1 MKQTKRIMALTLALI
16 LALVLLTGC
25 SSGKDDQKA
34 EDGENASLKIAVAT
48 RYVDDEMLAGLKEE
62 LAKSTTGGTID
73 VTGII
78 MGDSESDPM
87 TFMAGMTGLSAR
99 IAAKDIDIL
108 ITDSDTARRVGENGE
123 TYLAINDTFTSSEIE
138 TFTSGLACVAIV
150 NDEGELTDEV
160 SAPCGVVLSDRVN
173 EMIGLSNMQMFIVS
187 NTTNQD
193 DAKTVFQYLATLE

>member
-1 MKQTKRIMALTLALI
+1 MKHKKSILALI
-16 LALVLLTGC
+16 LALILVLTLLTGC

-34 EDGENASLKIAVAT
+34 KNGESASLQIAVAT

-78 MGDSESDPM
+78 MGDSEADPM

-99 IAAKDIDIL
+99 IAAKEIDIL

-138 TFTSGLACVAIV
+138 TFTSGLACVSVV

-160 SAPCGVVLSDRVN
+160 SAPCGVVLSDRAN
-173 EMIGLSNMQMFIVS
+173 ELLGLSGMQMFIVS
-187 NTTNQD
+187 NTTRQN